1 VQREDYLQFI
11 NEEYEEIRED
21 YYSGLKENKYVSL
34 DEARR
39 KKFQI
44 DWTEFTPRMKLFFIF
59 N

>member
-1 VQREDYLQFI
+1 MDQSEQRQDYLQFI

-34 DEARR
+34 DEARK

-44 DWTEFTPRMKLFFIF
+44 DWKNFTPCMED
-59 N
+59 

>member
-1 VQREDYLQFI
+1 MQREDYLQFI

-34 DEARR
+34 DEARK

-44 DWTEFTPRMKLFFIF
+44 DWTEFTPCMK
-59 N
+59 